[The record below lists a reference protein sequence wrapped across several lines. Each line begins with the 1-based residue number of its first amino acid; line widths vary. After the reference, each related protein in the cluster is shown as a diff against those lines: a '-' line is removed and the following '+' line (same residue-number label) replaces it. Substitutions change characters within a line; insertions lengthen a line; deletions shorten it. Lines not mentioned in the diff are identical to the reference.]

1 MYSQLIRSGRI
12 LLNQNYWLKNSPF
25 ESPSY
30 KIGWAP
36 EVLEAVYR
44 YFKDPVFAKAL
55 RHVRAR
61 PRHDLFQ
68 TRIDPDELSKA
79 AKELRGPLG
88 VES

>member
-1 MYSQLIRSGRI
+1 
-12 LLNQNYWLKNSPF
+12 
-25 ESPSY
+25 
-30 KIGWAP
+30 
-36 EVLEAVYR
+36 EAVYR